1 MTEVRKFNAV
11 TKKVRTCVENMD
23 RLMVFHLSGCLPTQ
37 DEDFGPTDT
46 IFNLPLG
53 SGPTSPKEYHC

>member
-37 DEDFGPTDT
+37 DEDFWSDR
-46 IFNLPLG
+46 
-53 SGPTSPKEYHC
+53 YHI